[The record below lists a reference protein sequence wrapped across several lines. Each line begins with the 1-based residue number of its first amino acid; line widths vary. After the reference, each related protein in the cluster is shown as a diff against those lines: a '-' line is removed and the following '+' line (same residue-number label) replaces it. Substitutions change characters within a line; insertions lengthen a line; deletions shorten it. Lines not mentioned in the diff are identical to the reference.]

1 MRFVRSMKLVMEE
14 SSKSSLRHAFLQKK
28 RKLKLCEIVTNAGA
42 EFIKTSTGFSTAG
55 ATFADVELMK
65 KYIGKNCKS

>member
-28 RKLKLCEIVTNAGA
+28 RKLKCVRSLQMQEQNLSKLLPDFLQR
-42 EFIKTSTGFSTAG
+42 EQ
-55 ATFADVELMK
+55 LLQM
-65 KYIGKNCKS
+65 